1 MSEATARLME
11 ARAAGFCAEQGAPA
25 VLLRPTLSPR
35 RPRAHA
41 SSSEDSSSWDDAAS
55 ASEATDVAPSGSS
68 AAAGGSPGPA
78 RIVVNFPHPDE
89 YTSTPQPPPSPLRS
103 SCRAAAA
110 MPTAA
115 TAATRG
121 LLGGDAVEVAGWAS
135 PAAPHSL
142 LPAAPRYLEVLDL
155 SAHHLTADGNLD
167 SRALHLPYVEKCSEY
182 LDSEYMMNQT
192 KHQDHSDENGSMMDP
207 NAHAEEAVDAQP
219 QEAVDA
225 HPEPPLDTS
234 HPISTTRG
242 ADGGTAG
249 TSVHVRSLSA
259 FRAHFALHMA
269 HSPTCVETTHHIYI
283 YIYDDSSRFLFLLAP
298 PPPLS
303 HVICSA

>member
-1 MSEATARLME
+1 
-11 ARAAGFCAEQGAPA
+11 
-25 VLLRPTLSPR
+25 
-35 RPRAHA
+35 
-41 SSSEDSSSWDDAAS
+41 
-55 ASEATDVAPSGSS
+55 
-68 AAAGGSPGPA
+68 
-78 RIVVNFPHPDE
+78 
-89 YTSTPQPPPSPLRS
+89 
-103 SCRAAAA
+103 

-269 HSPTCVETTHHIYI
+269 HSPTCVETTHH
-283 YIYDDSSRFLFLLAP
+283 
-298 PPPLS
+298 
-303 HVICSA
+303 